1 MSRSN
6 VVCASTVALL
16 ALSTSAVAQPVDAT
30 METEII
36 VTGEKVARSLQ
47 DTAASV
53 AVTTDQRLEE
63 ENIQS
68 LQEII
73 QRTANMAETYGSA
86 GFTIRGIANRGV
98 SSGGDAPLATIY
110 LDGAALPDGIIGSGP
125 TDTWDLAQIEI
136 FRGPQSTLQGL
147 NALAGAIVLRSQDP
161 TFHWDLKGR
170 AILSEEDTTSFALA
184 GGGPLVAD
192 ELAFR
197 VAAEKRDSDNF
208 IHNVT
213 RDTPE
218 EPLDSTNVRAKL
230 LWTPEALPDLVAR
243 LGYTHFKKEAG
254 YSFTYASTASPDFY
268 DNRVAY
274 GDYPNSTDT
283 QADIV
288 NLELDY
294 ALSDRTSLSSAS
306 NYSDVDLYRTYD
318 GDYTAQPLSY
328 GNNPVK
334 YETFSQE
341 VRLNHEADWLKG
353 LVGAYYYHRD
363 QRTQTQSRTLV
374 PTPVNQVSLL
384 LQGAGFD
391 AATAGQIAGLY
402 TAALPTIPVQYTSD
416 IPMTVE
422 TMALFTDGRVM
433 VGEQLSLLAGLRY
446 DHERNTVAVT
456 QTAAFAGTYPD
467 PASFGPYAPLITAIN
482 GGVAGLVGQA
492 SGAAA
497 QTTRKFNAWLP
508 KLGAEWAWTPDLSTA
523 FLVQRGYRSGGT
535 SANTARSQAFAYDPE
550 FTWNYELSLRSQ
562 WLDGRLTVNA
572 NAYYIDW
579 KDQQTAVNFGLNLYD
594 IHTVNAGKSH
604 VYGGEVEVSHRL
616 SSDIDWYASLGHTRT
631 KFDEFQ
637 TNVGSATDLSG
648 LEFPYAPRWTL
659 AAGVNVRFGDG
670 FALNVNGS
678 HRSEV
683 FGDVSRPQE
692 NMRLEARTL
701 VNTKLAY
708 EYENWTV
715 SVFANNLFDEKYMQY
730 EYAATQQAL
739 LGAPRVVGVM
749 LEGRL

>member
-6 VVCASTVALL
+6 VVCAGTIALL
-16 ALSTSAVAQPVDAT
+16 ALSNAAVAQPVDAT

-53 AVTTDQRLEE
+53 AVTTGQRLEE

-73 QRTANMAETYGSA
+73 QRTANMAETYGSS
-86 GFTIRGIANRGV
+86 GFTIRGIADRGV
-98 SSGGDAPLATIY
+98 SGGGDAPLATIY
-110 LDGAALPDGIIGSGP
+110 LDGAALPDGIVGAGP

-170 AILSEEDTTSFALA
+170 AILSKEDTTSFALA

-197 VAAEKRDSDNF
+197 IAAEKRDSDNF

-213 RDTPE
+213 RNTPE
-218 EPLDSTNVRAKL
+218 EPLDSTNLRAKL
-230 LWTPEALPDLVAR
+230 LWTPDALPGLEAR
-243 LGYTHFKKEAG
+243 LGYTHFKKQAG
-254 YSFTYASTASPDFY
+254 YTFTYASTAVPDYY

-274 GDYPNSTDT
+274 GDYPNSSDT
-283 QADIV
+283 RADIV

-294 ALSDRTSLSSAS
+294 DIADRTSLSAVS
-306 NYSDVDLYRTYD
+306 NYSDVDHRRAYD
-318 GDYTAQPLSY
+318 GDNTAQPVSY
-328 GNNPVK
+328 GVNPARYK
-334 YETFSQE
+334 TFSQE
-341 VRLNHEADWLKG
+341 LRLHHDADWLKG
-353 LVGAYYYHRD
+353 LLGAYYYHRD
-363 QRTQTQSRTLV
+363 QQASSESRTLV
-374 PTPVNQVSLL
+374 PTPANQVSLL

-391 AATAGQIAGLY
+391 AATAGQLANLY
-402 TAALPTIPVQYTSD
+402 VNALPTIPVQYSAD
-416 IPMTVE
+416 LPMKVE
-422 TMALFTDGRVM
+422 TMALFADGRLELTDQFSV
-433 VGEQLSLLAGLRY
+433 LAGLRY
-446 DHERNTVAVT
+446 DHERNIVTVT

-467 PASFGPYAPLITAIN
+467 PAAFGPYAPLITAIN
-482 GGVAGLVGQA
+482 GGVQGLVDQA
-492 SGAAA
+492 SGA
-497 QTTRKFNAWLP
+497 TPRSTRNFNAWLP
-508 KLGAEWAWTPDLSTA
+508 KLGAEWAWTDDLSTT

-535 SANTARSQAFAYDPE
+535 TANTARSQAFSYDPE

-562 WLDGRLTVNA
+562 WLDGRLTLNA

-579 KDQQTAVNFGLNLYD
+579 KDQQTTVNFGLNLYD
-594 IHTVNAGKSH
+594 YHTVNAGKSH
-604 VYGGEVEVSHRL
+604 VYGGEVELTHKI

-692 NMRLEARTL
+692 NMQLEARTL

-715 SVFANNLFDEKYMQY
+715 SVFANNLFDEKYKQY
-730 EYAATQQAL
+730 EYAAAQQAL

>member
-1 MSRSN
+1 MSRLWGLS
-6 VVCASTVALL
+6 VSALALL
-16 ALSTSAVAQPVDAT
+16 ALSPAALAQAT
-30 METEII
+30 DPEMETEII

-53 AVTTDQRLEE
+53 AVTTAAKLEK
-63 ENIQS
+63 ENIQT
-68 LQEII
+68 LQEVF

-86 GFTIRGIANRGV
+86 GFTIRGVANRGV
-98 SSGGDAPLATIY
+98 SGGGDAPLATIY
-110 LDGAALPDGIIGSGP
+110 LDGAALPDGIIGTGP
-125 TDTWDLAQIEI
+125 TDTWDLSQVEI

-170 AILSEEDTTSFALA
+170 AIVSQGDTTSFALA

-197 VAAEKRDSDNF
+197 IAAEKRDSDNF

-213 RDTPE
+213 RDEPE
-218 EPLDSTNVRAKL
+218 EPLDSTNIRTKL
-230 LWTPEALPDLVAR
+230 LWTPDALPDLVAR

-254 YSFTYASTASPDFY
+254 YTFTYASTASPDFY

-274 GDYPNSTDT
+274 SDYPNSTDT
-283 QADIV
+283 QADIG

-294 ALSDRTSLSSAS
+294 ALSDRTSLSAVS

-328 GNNPVK
+328 GNNPVR

-341 VRLNHEADWLKG
+341 VRVNHDADWLKG

-402 TAALPTIPVQYTSD
+402 TTALPTIPVQYTSD
-416 IPMTVE
+416 MPMTVE
-422 TMALFTDGRVM
+422 TMALFMDGRVNL
-433 VGEQLSLLAGLRY
+433 GEQLSLLAGLRY

-467 PASFGPYAPLITAIN
+467 PAAFGPYAPLITAIN
-482 GGVAGLVGQA
+482 GGVAGLVSQA
-492 SGAAA
+492 SGAAPE
-497 QTTRKFNAWLP
+497 TTRKFNAWLP
-508 KLGAEWAWTPDLSTA
+508 KLGAEWAWTPDLSTT

-535 SANTARSQAFAYDPE
+535 SANTARSQAFSYDPE

-604 VYGGEVEVSHRL
+604 VYGGEVELTHRIDT
-616 SSDIDWYASLGHTRT
+616 DIDWYASIGHTRT
-631 KFDEFQ
+631 KFDEFR
-637 TNVGSATDLSG
+637 TDVGSVTDLSG
-648 LEFPYAPRWTL
+648 LEFPYAPHWTL
-659 AAGVNVRFGDG
+659 AAGLNVRFADG
-670 FALNVNGS
+670 FAWNINGS
-678 HRSEV
+678 YRSDV
-683 FGDVSRPQE
+683 FGDVSKPQE
-692 NMRLEARTL
+692 NMRLDARTL

-708 EYENWTV
+708 AYENWMV
-715 SVFANNLFDEKYMQY
+715 AIFANNLFDEKYTQY
-730 EYAATQQAL
+730 EYAAANQAL
-739 LGAPRVVGVM
+739 LGQQRVVGVM
-749 LEGRL
+749 LEARL

>member
-6 VVCASTVALL
+6 VVSASTVALL
-16 ALSTSAVAQPVDAT
+16 ALAPVVAAQSVDAT

-47 DTAASV
+47 ETASSV
-53 AVTTDQRLEE
+53 AVTTDQRLED

-73 QRTANMAETYGSA
+73 QRTANMAETYGAS

-98 SSGGDAPLATIY
+98 SGGGDAPLATIY
-110 LDGAALPDGIIGSGP
+110 LDGAALPDGIIASGP
-125 TDTWDLAQIEI
+125 TDTWDLGQVEI

-147 NALAGAIVLRSQDP
+147 NALAGAIVLRTQDP
-161 TFHWDLKGR
+161 TFDWDLRGR
-170 AILSEEDTTSFALA
+170 AIRSSGDTTSFALA
-184 GGGPLVAD
+184 SGGPLVAD

-218 EPLDSTNVRAKL
+218 EPLDSTLVRTKL
-230 LWTPEALPDLVAR
+230 LWTPQALPELEAR

-254 YSFTYASTASPDFY
+254 YTFTYASTAAPDYY
-268 DNRVAY
+268 DDRVAY
-274 GDYPNSTDT
+274 GDYPNSSDT
-283 QADIV
+283 RADIV

-294 ALSDRTSLSSAS
+294 EIADRTSLSAVS
-306 NYSDVDLYRTYD
+306 NYSDVDHLRTYD
-318 GDYTAQPLSY
+318 GDNTAQPVSY
-328 GNNPVK
+328 GINPAQYK
-334 YETFSQE
+334 TFSQE
-341 VRLNHEADWLKG
+341 LRLHHDADWVKG

-363 QRTQTQSRTLV
+363 QQSNSESRTLV
-374 PTPVNQVSLL
+374 PTPINQVSLL

-391 AATAGQIAGLY
+391 AATAGQIASLY
-402 TAALPTIPVQYTSD
+402 ATALPNITVQYAAD
-416 IPMTVE
+416 MPMKVE
-422 TMALFTDGRVM
+422 TMALFTDGRV
-433 VGEQLSLLAGLRY
+433 ELTDQLSLLGGLRY
-446 DHERNTVAVT
+446 DHERNTVTVT
-456 QTAAFAGTYPD
+456 QTASFAGTYPN
-467 PASFGPYAPLITAIN
+467 PTVFGAYAPLITAIN
-482 GGVAGLVGQA
+482 AGVQGLVDQA
-492 SGAAA
+492 SGA
-497 QTTRKFNAWLP
+497 TPRSTRNFNAWLP
-508 KLGAEWAWTPDLSTA
+508 KLGAEWAWTPDLSTT

-535 SANTARSQAFAYDPE
+535 TANTARSQAFAYDPE

-562 WLDGRLTVNA
+562 WLDGRLTLNA

-579 KDQQTAVNFGLNLYD
+579 KDQQTTVNFGLNLYD
-594 IHTVNAGKSH
+594 YHTVNAGRSH
-604 VYGGEVEVSHRL
+604 VYGGEVELSHRIT
-616 SSDIDWYASLGHTRT
+616 DEVDWYASLGHTRT
-631 KFDEFQ
+631 KFDEFK

-659 AAGVNVRFGDG
+659 AAGFNVRFGDG

-678 HRSEV
+678 HRTEV
-683 FGDVSRPQE
+683 FGDVARPQE

-708 EYENWTV
+708 TYEDWTV
-715 SVFANNLFDEKYMQY
+715 SVFANNLFDEKYKQY

-739 LGAPRVVGVM
+739 LGAPRVIGVM

>member
-6 VVCASTVALL
+6 VVSASTVALL
-16 ALSTSAVAQPVDAT
+16 ALSSAAVAQPVAAT

-47 DTAASV
+47 DTASSV
-53 AVTTDQRLEE
+53 AVTTDQRLED

-73 QRTANMAETYGSA
+73 QRTANMAETYGAS

-98 SSGGDAPLATIY
+98 SAGGDAPLATIY
-110 LDGAALPDGIIGSGP
+110 LDGAALPDGIIASGP
-125 TDTWDLAQIEI
+125 TDTWDLGQVEI

-147 NALAGAIVLRSQDP
+147 NALAGAIVLRTQDP
-161 TFHWDLKGR
+161 TFDWDLKGR
-170 AILSEEDTTSFALA
+170 AIRSSGDTTSFALA
-184 GGGPLVAD
+184 GGGPLVAN

-218 EPLDSTNVRAKL
+218 EPLDSTLVRTKL
-230 LWTPEALPDLVAR
+230 LWTPQALPELEAR

-254 YSFTYASTASPDFY
+254 YTFTYASTAAPDYY
-268 DNRVAY
+268 DDRVAY
-274 GDYPNSTDT
+274 GDYPNSSDT
-283 QADIV
+283 RADIV

-294 ALSDRTSLSSAS
+294 AIADRTSLSAVS
-306 NYSDVDLYRTYD
+306 NYSDVDHHRTYD
-318 GDYTAQPLSY
+318 GDNTAQPVSY
-328 GNNPVK
+328 GINPAQYK
-334 YETFSQE
+334 TFSQE
-341 VRLNHEADWLKG
+341 LRLHHDADWLKG

-363 QRTQTQSRTLV
+363 QQSNSESRTLV

-391 AATAGQIAGLY
+391 AATAGQIASLY
-402 TAALPTIPVQYTSD
+402 ATALPNITVQYAAD
-416 IPMTVE
+416 MPMKVE
-422 TMALFTDGRVM
+422 TMALFTDGRV
-433 VGEQLSLLAGLRY
+433 ELTDQLSLLGGLRY
-446 DHERNTVAVT
+446 DHERNTVTVT
-456 QTAAFAGTYPD
+456 QTASFAGTYPN
-467 PASFGPYAPLITAIN
+467 PTAFGAYAPLITAIN
-482 GGVAGLVGQA
+482 AGVQGLVDQA
-492 SGAAA
+492 SGA
-497 QTTRKFNAWLP
+497 TPRSTRNFNAWLP
-508 KLGAEWAWTPDLSTA
+508 KVGAEWAWAPDLSTT

-535 SANTARSQAFAYDPE
+535 TANTARSQAFVYDPE

-562 WLDGRLTVNA
+562 WLDGHLTLNA

-579 KDQQTAVNFGLNLYD
+579 KDQQTTVNFGLNIYD
-594 IHTVNAGKSH
+594 YHTVNVGRSH
-604 VYGGEVEVSHRL
+604 VYGGEVELSHRITD
-616 SSDIDWYASLGHTRT
+616 DIDWYASLGHTKT
-631 KFDEFQ
+631 KFDEFK

-659 AAGVNVRFGDG
+659 AAGMNVRFGDG

-678 HRSEV
+678 HRTKV

-708 EYENWTV
+708 TYEDWTV
-715 SVFANNLFDEKYMQY
+715 SVFANNLFDEKYKQY

-739 LGAPRVVGVM
+739 LGAPRVIGVM